1 MLDET
6 WHIWASAN
14 ADWDQDNRVVGK
26 ARQIGENLKSVTK
39 ICRVKTWQF
48 PILFMVGILQENAN
62 QYSKKIFAP

>member
-39 ICRVKTWQF
+39 ICQVKNLAISYFIYGRNLT
-48 PILFMVGILQENAN
+48 G
-62 QYSKKIFAP
+62 KR

>member
-26 ARQIGENLKSVTK
+26 ARQIGENLKSVK
-39 ICRVKTWQF
+39 NFCQKVKTWQF
-48 PILFMVGILQENAN
+48 PILFMVGI
-62 QYSKKIFAP
+62 